1 MIQIIIPMIIIVFI
15 LIRLRNIEKLEGV
28 DKDELINYINRN
40 DLNENPLYISG
51 KLFGKISGNIDKK
64 ITTLSI
70 QNDKKKLLKIIK
82 SL

>member
-1 MIQIIIPMIIIVFI
+1 MIIIVFI

>member
-1 MIQIIIPMIIIVFI
+1 MIQIIIPLLLFFFI

-28 DKDELINYINRN
+28 DKDELIDYINRN
-40 DLNENPLYISG
+40 DLTENPLYISG
-51 KLFGKISGNIDKK
+51 KLFGKISGEVDKK

-70 QNDKKKLLKIIK
+70 KNDKKSIMKIIK